1 MNLFTV
7 YILTCA
13 DGSYYVGMTSDIDRR
28 LAEHNEGFYPNA
40 YTFRRRPVI
49 LSFHYDCININE
61 ALAFEKQLKGW
72 RREKKKALIEGRWD
86 DLPEL
91 AMAYRD
97 KTPLRE
103 PQGSFV
109 NNDESQGSF
118 GNNDESQGEPQGSFV
133 NNDESQ
139 GSFGNNSESNLE
151 PQGSF
156 VNNSESHQEPQGS
169 FGKNDESHQEP
180 QGSFVKNHVS
190 NPEPQGGFDDN
201 DESGQASRGNFGN
214 TDESFQEPQG

>member
-7 YILTCA
+7 YIVTCA

-109 NNDESQGSF
+109 NNGEPQGSFGNTDESHGEPQGSFGNTDESHQEPQGSF
-118 GNNDESQGEPQGSFV
+118 GNNDESHGEPQGSFV
-133 NNDESQ
+133 NNDESHGEPQ
-139 GSFGNNSESNLE
+139 GSFGNN
-151 PQGSF
+151 
-156 VNNSESHQEPQGS
+156 
-169 FGKNDESHQEP
+169 
-180 QGSFVKNHVS
+180 
-190 NPEPQGGFDDN
+190 
-201 DESGQASRGNFGN
+201 DESGQENQGSYDN
-214 TDESFQEPQG
+214 TDESF